1 MIKVEKDFELVGKYY
16 DVTGDPETFI
26 CADFVRENFGSTPKK
41 IKVYLVENK
50 KGVYKLFYISNSG
63 WGDILG
69 IGTYKSDY
77 DVWTTDIS
85 LGQYLEKLEL
95 KNKRF
100 DIYIEEL
107 K

>member
-1 MIKVEKDFELVGKYY
+1 MIKVEKDFELVGNYY
-16 DVTGDPETFI
+16 DDVSDPETFI

-50 KGVYKLFYISNSG
+50 KGVYKLFYSG
-63 WGDILG
+63 WGDIQG
-69 IGTYKSDY
+69 IGPYKSNY

-85 LGQYLEKLEL
+85 LDQYLEKLEL